1 MKDLVTKT
9 QKNSELDKKDIISA
23 AILHLVAAL
32 IGFTASRG
40 VILNTLMPF
49 GLIFT
54 GSCTTPLL
62 PSVATGAFI
71 GYFIPAINNGGFRYI
86 AALFAVIAIRILLSG
101 YKKLSENPFF
111 LSVVTTV
118 ANVFTGL
125 VAYSGA
131 PAEALK
137 LAVECIIILGCVFL
151 THKTFSSFFKK
162 EYGLMPDEIASLMIT
177 LSVILIGFNGIEI
190 SGISIG
196 RILSVTLIL
205 VAAKYGE
212 LLTCTLCGVAV
223 TFCCA
228 LTSSFEGGY
237 GIYALA
243 GVIVGVF
250 SSLGKY
256 VQVLSFISTAI
267 IGLTFVQFKSGGG
280 IFLAEIIIGCLLF
293 IILPRNIG
301 IYLSKFFYRY
311 PNVISTA
318 DYTKALELRLNV
330 ASDALCD
337 VSDTICRVSSE
348 LSKINAPDFNGMLSL
363 IEQDAC
369 GGCKLR
375 MHCWENKSDQTAEAV
390 MQMIDNIKCNTSPEK
405 NPLSDEFKGRCLRVK
420 NVENAVKNRYSQYA
434 SKIAAENRIYEVR
447 SVVSEQFEGISDMLK
462 ELACNLSDDERLNGS
477 AAEIAVAALNNLGIQ
492 SENCSA
498 KIDKFGRMSLEI
510 KIKVFT
516 DTVINRLQIMKMLS
530 LACERDFDVPS
541 INKSGNFAV
550 ITVSERPNF
559 KVDIGVDQR
568 SAITDS
574 ICGDAYKYFNDGKGH
589 FVMVLS
595 DGMGTG
601 GRAAVDGTMA
611 SGLMAKLI
619 KAGLGYNCAL
629 KLLNSS
635 MLFKSS
641 DESLATMD
649 IASIDLFSGKTELY
663 KAGAAAT
670 VVRRNG
676 KSGRA
681 ESQNLP
687 IGIIKDISFDR
698 AGIRLKAGDI
708 LLLMSDGVTFDGT
721 EWIRNEV
728 ENWSDGSAQNLAEHI
743 CAAARRRYTDSR
755 ADDITVMAAIIEKN
769 M

>member
-1 MKDLVTKT
+1 MKDLVTKAEKT
-9 QKNSELDKKDIISA
+9 DLDKKDIVRA
-23 AILHLVAAL
+23 AVLHLLAAL
-32 IGFTASRG
+32 TGFTASRG

-49 GLIFT
+49 GLVFA
-54 GSCTTPLL
+54 GSCSTPLL

-71 GYFIPAINNGGFRYI
+71 GYFIPAVNNGGFRYI

-101 YKKLSENPFF
+101 YKKIAENPFF
-111 LSVVTTV
+111 LSIVTAV
-118 ANVFTGL
+118 SNAFTGI
-125 VAYSGA
+125 VAYGGA

-151 THKTFSSFFKK
+151 TNKTFSAFLKK
-162 EYGLMPDEIASLMIT
+162 EYGLMPDEIASLTVT

-190 SGISIG
+190 SGVSIG
-196 RILSVTLIL
+196 RILSVALIL

-250 SSLGKY
+250 ASLGKY
-256 VQVLSFISTAI
+256 VQVLSFISTGI

-280 IFLAEIIIGCLLF
+280 IFLAEIIIGCILF
-293 IILPRNIG
+293 ILLPRNVG
-301 IYLSKFFYRY
+301 IFLSKFFYRY
-311 PNVISTA
+311 PNVVSTT

-330 ASDALCD
+330 ASEALCD
-337 VSDTICRVSSE
+337 VSDTVCRVSSE
-348 LSKINAPDFNGMLSL
+348 LAKINAPDFNGMLSL

-375 MHCWENKSDQTAEAV
+375 MHCWENKSDQTVEAV
-390 MQMIDNIKCNTSPEK
+390 MLMIDNIKNNVSPEK
-405 NPLSDEFKGRCLRVK
+405 NPVLDEFKGRCLRIK
-420 NVENAVKNRYSQYA
+420 NVETAIQNRYSQYT
-434 SKIAAENRIYEVR
+434 SKISAENRIYEVR
-447 SVVSEQFEGISDMLK
+447 SVVSEQFDGVSNMLK
-462 ELACNLSDDERLNGS
+462 ELSNNLSNDECFSGS
-477 AAEIAVAALNNLGIQ
+477 TAEIAVAALNNLGIQ

-498 KIDKFGRMSLEI
+498 KIDKFGRTSIEI
-510 KIKVFT
+510 KIKLFP
-516 DTVINRLQIMKMLS
+516 DTVINRFQIMKMLS
-530 LACERDFDVPS
+530 LACERDFDVPVV
-541 INKSGNFAV
+541 NKSGNFAV
-550 ITVSERPNF
+550 ISVSERPNF
-559 KVDIGVDQR
+559 KIDIGVDQR
-568 SAITDS
+568 PSVDGTV
-574 ICGDAYKYFNDGKGH
+574 CGDAYKYFNDGKGR

-611 SGLMAKLI
+611 SGIMAKLI
-619 KAGLGYNCAL
+619 KAGFGYNCAL

-670 VVRRNG
+670 IVRRNG

-681 ESQNLP
+681 ESQSLP
-687 IGIIKDISFDR
+687 LGIINDISFDR

-708 LLLMSDGVTFDGT
+708 LLLVSDGVTFDGT

-728 ENWSDGSAQNLAEHI
+728 ESWSDGNAQDLAEHI
-743 CAAARRRYTDSR
+743 CSYARRRYADSR

-769 M
+769 V